1 MALFSRKRGCSCLPG
16 CLLTLVLLA
25 GGAWL
30 WFQHAAP
37 PPAPAPVVRRYSPAE
52 TRTARRHVEE
62 MRDVFLRPAPPA
74 VPGKKQSNLV
84 RVQISEA
91 DLNAFLSTNPALQA
105 KLRER
110 GVQALQVMLHAPQG
124 VDVRAAVLVRGQT
137 QNVRVLGD
145 LLPGD
150 PDGVRLR
157 LVSAQAGRVAL
168 PLKFITPRADK
179 IMAQL
184 TGRLPVQVRRVQIV
198 KNTLVLS
205 GVRR

>member
-1 MALFSRKRGCSCLPG
+1 MALFPRKRGCGCLPG

-25 GGAWL
+25 GGGYL
-30 WFQHAAP
+30 WFQRTAP
-37 PPAPAPVVRRYSPAE
+37 PPVPAPVVRRYSTAE
-52 TRTARRHVEE
+52 TRTARRRVEQ
-62 MRDVFLRPAPPA
+62 MRDAFLRPAPPA
-74 VPGKKQSNLV
+74 IPGRKPSNTV

-105 KLRER
+105 KLKER
-110 GVQALQVMLHAPQG
+110 GVQALQVVLRAPQS

-157 LVSAQAGRVAL
+157 LVSAQTGRVAL

-184 TGRLPVQVRRVQIV
+184 TGRLPVRVRRVQIV
-198 KNTLVLS
+198 NSTLVLS